1 MHPRFGRI
9 MGLVAN
15 RVVFDRNIIFLFRP
29 ITIFGKNCI
38 SDNNIGR
45 NAKYWLFRPVLYRPL
60 LGKTGNSADNIG
72 RHRISVEHYNRDIA
86 EGEEVTVDY
95 NYGDGD
101 SDGVPAWY
109 REAEKGAC

>member
-15 RVVFDRNIIFLFRP
+15 R
-29 ITIFGKNCI
+29 
-38 SDNNIGR
+38 
-45 NAKYWLFRPVLYRPL
+45 
-60 LGKTGNSADNIG
+60 
-72 RHRISVEHYNRDIA
+72 DIA
-86 EGEEVTVDY
+86 EGEEVTVNY

-101 SDGVPAWY
+101 ADGGPEWY